1 MHFQKLQVYVEG
13 ALGIKNPNMSPGAAS
28 SISLSRFVSFIHS
41 FFLSSFLSV
50 TSISSA
56 VFFYVYQNRMQCKYS
71 FQNKLSARKKKL
83 IVPHTPPPP
92 AVKGF

>member
-41 FFLSSFLSV
+41 FFLSSFLSFV
-50 TSISSA
+50 LNVVVLVDEWEWC
-56 VFFYVYQNRMQCKYS
+56 VFLDS
-71 FQNKLSARKKKL
+71 H
-83 IVPHTPPPP
+83 HTNQLL
-92 AVKGF
+92 